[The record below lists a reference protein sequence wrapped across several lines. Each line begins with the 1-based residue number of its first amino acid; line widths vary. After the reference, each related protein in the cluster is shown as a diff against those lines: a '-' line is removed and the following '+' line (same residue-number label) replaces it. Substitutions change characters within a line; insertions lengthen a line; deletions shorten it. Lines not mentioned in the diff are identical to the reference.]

1 MKKLKTILKW
11 LFGITFLVSGFGSLF
26 DTPIF
31 GLISIT
37 IGLFI
42 LPPSLK
48 AIENK
53 INYSFSTPIKF
64 SIAIAGVLLMGVAA
78 INSNQQQ
85 NKEANK
91 IVDKAKQEINKGNM
105 DSAFAYIEKAKKQY
119 TTSANNKAI
128 KLENEIEKSKNKDY
142 AKEVLAKMTDEEF
155 KRLQSNEL
163 DKTYINHESL
173 NNNFYLILKD
183 LSPQRE
189 EIIEVIKEKEK
200 QAKIAAKREAERKKQ
215 AEKEKK
221 RKKKIEEQFD
231 PWDGSHIALSRLI
244 KQNCRNPDSYEHIKT
259 RYRDNGNSIFV
270 TTKYRAEN
278 GFGGMTIGNVS
289 AKVDLE
295 GNVIEIISED

>member
-1 MKKLKTILKW
+1 MRKLKTIFKW
-11 LFGITFLVSGFGSLF
+11 FFGITFLLSGLGSLF

-31 GLISIT
+31 ALLSIT

-53 INYSFSTPIKF
+53 INYSFSTPIKL

-78 INSNQQQ
+78 INVGQQK
-85 NKEANK
+85 NEEADK
-91 IVDKAKQEINKGNM
+91 IVDKARQEINKGNM

-142 AKEVLAKMTDEEF
+142 AKEVLAKMSDEEF
-155 KRLQSNEL
+155 KQFQNKKL

-173 NNNFYLILKD
+173 NNNFYSILRE

-189 EIIEVIKEKEK
+189 QIIEMIKEKEK
-200 QAKIAAKREAERKKQ
+200 RAKIAAKRQAERKKQ
-215 AEKEKK
+215 AEEEKN

-244 KQNCRNPDSYEHIKT
+244 KQNCRNPDSYEHIETK
-259 RYRDNGNSIFV
+259 YRDNGNLIFV

-278 GFGGMTIGNVS
+278 GFGGMAIGNVT
-289 AKVDLE
+289 AKVDIE
-295 GNVIEIISED
+295 GNVIEIISGN